1 MPVPMSDVIPAPVE
15 THPDPSADFVLEPS
29 TVISAA
35 GGSATTPTVEWLA
48 ALLRRGTGFPLPVVA
63 AGSHPSRVI
72 SVALGGAD
80 PAVGG
85 EGYTLSVSTTEIA
98 LRANSGAGLFH
109 GAETLR
115 QLLPATIESA
125 PGQGPWAV
133 SGGQILDHPRYP
145 WRGAMLDVARH
156 FFSVADV
163 ERYIDE
169 IALYKMNVLH
179 LHLSDDQG
187 WRIAIS
193 GWPQLT
199 AVGGSSEVGGGP
211 GGYYTQEQYS
221 QIVAYAANRYVTVVP
236 EIDTPGHVN
245 AALASYANLNCDG
258 TAPALYTGINVGFS
272 SLCVGAPI
280 TYQFLDD
287 VIGELASL
295 TPGPYIDIGGDEALS
310 TPPADYTAFIE
321 RVTQMV
327 VAHGKTPV
335 GWAEMGAAKLPGD
348 AIAEYWN
355 TDDGGASARIAAAQG
370 VKLVLAPADHGYLDQ
385 KYDPDTPLGLTWAGA
400 VSVEASYAWE
410 PTDYGI
416 PAGQVE
422 GVEAPLFS
430 ETLTTMADI
439 EYMAFPRLAGI
450 AEIGWSPEQ
459 THAWGAYRER
469 LAAQA
474 LRWEA
479 LGINFYRAPEVPWPA
494 ALNGSG

>member
-1 MPVPMSDVIPAPVE
+1 
-15 THPDPSADFVLEPS
+15 
-29 TVISAA
+29 
-35 GGSATTPTVEWLA
+35 
-48 ALLRRGTGFPLPVVA
+48 
-63 AGSHPSRVI
+63 
-72 SVALGGAD
+72 
-80 PAVGG
+80 
-85 EGYTLSVSTTEIA
+85 
-98 LRANSGAGLFH
+98 
-109 GAETLR
+109 
-115 QLLPATIESA
+115 
-125 PGQGPWAV
+125 
-133 SGGQILDHPRYP
+133 
-145 WRGAMLDVARH
+145 MLDVARH

-169 IALYKMNVLH
+169 MTLYKINVLH
-179 LHLSDDQG
+179 LHLTDDQG

-199 AVGGSSEVGGGP
+199 AVGGSSAVGGGP
-211 GGYYTQEQYS
+211 GGHYTQEQYS
-221 QIVAYAANRYVTVVP
+221 QIVAYAASRYVTVVP

-245 AALASYANLNCDG
+245 AALASYANLNCEG

-295 TPGPYIDIGGDEALS
+295 TPGPYIDIGGDEAQS
-310 TPPADYTAFIE
+310 TPPADYTAFVE

-327 VAHGKTPV
+327 VSHGKTRV
-335 GWAEMGAAKLPGD
+335 GWAEIGAAKLPGD
-348 AIAEYWN
+348 AIAKYWKGE
-355 TDDGGASARIAAAQG
+355 DGGASARMAAAQG

-385 KYDPDTPLGLTWAGA
+385 KYDPDTLPRRSPA
-400 VSVEASYAWE
+400 YAWE
-410 PTDYGI
+410 PSDYGI

-450 AEIGWSPEQ
+450 AEIGWSPKW
-459 THAWGAYRER
+459 THAWDAYRAR

-474 LRWEA
+474 PRWEA
-479 LGINFYRAPEVPWPA
+479 LRINFFRAPEVPWPA
-494 ALNGSG
+494 GLSG